1 MSTRSVSSNGSKKN
15 DKQWAIF
22 MGDLSRLREVI
33 SNKKQSERHSI
44 LWKCLGGIDAAVRGV
59 GQVVFA
65 NNPVSGL
72 LIIITLGFT
81 SPNVLL
87 FGSTTGFLGLVISYL
102 IQDPGSSI
110 ENGLTVYNPL
120 LIGIVTSSI
129 FPTECSSWDRL
140 TMLMMFSGT
149 IFSVILARANGK
161 GRFPVITFP
170 FNVIE
175 TMILI
180 ILTIH
185 HRREPTPEG
194 MIDAVSHFNCQ
205 SNETLITESM
215 INTDIES
222 ICKTIHINSTYV
234 IDWGMVFRGIVTS
247 SSQVFAV
254 DNVIAGTIIYLA
266 ILIYSPTTAL
276 FSLIGAIIGSLS
288 ALGLGVPHESVY
300 SGLWGYNSL
309 LLSCSF
315 GGIFLVLNTQ
325 TTLLAFIAAIFT
337 VLLQY
342 TLNFFFLKMSLSVLT
357 IPFVATCYL
366 FISVRD
372 VMDPVFPEP
381 MIVTFPEKHRAQFQR
396 IRRSYDENESPQS
409 V

>member
-1 MSTRSVSSNGSKKN
+1 MSARSASSNGSGRNNKK
-15 DKQWAIF
+15 WAVF
-22 MGDLSRLREVI
+22 MGDFPLLRDAI
-33 SNKKQSERHSI
+33 SKRKQGKRHSI

-81 SPNVLL
+81 DPNVLL
-87 FGSTTGFLGLVISYL
+87 FGSITGFLGLLISYL

-120 LIGIVTSSI
+120 LIGIVTSAI
-129 FPTECSSWDRL
+129 FPGECSRWDGL
-140 TMLMMFSGT
+140 IVLMMFAGT
-149 IFSVILARANGK
+149 IFSVILTRANGR
-161 GRFPVITFP
+161 GRLPVVTFP
-170 FNVIE
+170 FNVTE

-180 ILTIH
+180 ILTIQ
-185 HRREPTPEG
+185 RMENSTEEVN
-194 MIDAVSHFNCQ
+194 DAVSDFDCET
-205 SNETLITESM
+205 NETSLTESM
-215 INTDIES
+215 MNPDIRS
-222 ICKTIHINSTYV
+222 ICKTTHSNSTFIV
-234 IDWGMVFRGIVTS
+234 DWGMVFRGVVTS

-254 DNVIAGTIIYLA
+254 DNVIAGSVIYLA
-266 ILIYSPTTAL
+266 MLIYSPTTAL

-309 LLSCSF
+309 LSSCSL

-325 TTLLAFIAAIFT
+325 TTLLAFIAATFT

-342 TLNFFFLKMSLSVLT
+342 TLDFFFSKMPLSVLT

-366 FISVRD
+366 FITVRD

-381 MIVTFPEKHRAQFQR
+381 MIVTFPEKHRAQFR
-396 IRRSYDENESPQS
+396 RVRRSSDEDESPTS